1 MKVPPLNLTPD
12 INRVGMAL
20 PFSPDLLWRYPLSL
34 PQSASPSSPMLD
46 VKNQMPTH
54 LGEWLRGFQR
64 RDLFFGGILRITRT
78 LCLFAF
84 VDLVKFSC
92 GSWTWSS
99 RNAWFLSCSC
109 SVLWTCAAVD
119 FLSESKVKMSPFVPV
134 KSVN

>member
-64 RDLFFGGILRITRT
+64 RDLFFGGDFEDYEDFVFIRVCGLGEIFVWLVDLVFEERVVPFVF
-78 LCLFAF
+78 LFGF
-84 VDLVKFSC
+84 VDLCC
-92 GSWTWSS
+92 GG
-99 RNAWFLSCSC
+99 L
-109 SVLWTCAAVD
+109 
-119 FLSESKVKMSPFVPV
+119 P
-134 KSVN
+134 